1 MTRRTLLALTI
12 VLAAAGCA
20 APPPSVQRVVAHG
33 AAADAG
39 GTLLV
44 VDVCLNYSPLVT
56 GDYFVI
62 ASARSGAAAL
72 ELATQ
77 QFLDAADVRS
87 RSALIPFVCG
97 ALHDPANAPKR
108 VADEI
113 DGAVSER
120 AQPLWV
126 APALA
131 ADADYV
137 DALQTLATHVFRRS
151 VAAYDKDKPAAP
163 ALDTNTNTNSNSN
176 SNSNSN
182 TNSNTD
188 AVNVTGADAADDE
201 RARRAAA
208 VVAQKSGRS
217 SLLYVGVTGHSLS
230 SGKATAA
237 GVARVVAGLAISLG
251 LGPVFTAGG
260 AQYGVVFVPGG
271 PVDKRQMAAGL
282 VDLRQ
287 GQLVRSRVVGS
298 GGDPMKPEV
307 VAERNGLNLLLRDL
321 LLTSAP

>member
-1 MTRRTLLALTI
+1 MTRRTLPALTI

-77 QFLDAADVRS
+77 RFLDAADVRS

-137 DALQTLATHVFRRS
+137 NALQTLATHVFRRS
-151 VAAYDKDKPAAP
+151 VAAYDKDKPPAP
-163 ALDTNTNTNSNSN
+163 ALDTNTNTN
-176 SNSNSN
+176 
-182 TNSNTD
+182 TN
-188 AVNVTGADAADDE
+188 AVNVNVNVTAADAADDE

-237 GVARVVAGLAISLG
+237 GVAGVVAGLAISLG

>member
-1 MTRRTLLALTI
+1 MTRRTLPALTI

-151 VAAYDKDKPAAP
+151 VAAYDKDKPPAP
-163 ALDTNTNTNSNSN
+163 ALDTNTNTN
-176 SNSNSN
+176 
-182 TNSNTD
+182 TN
-188 AVNVTGADAADDE
+188 AVNVNVNVTAADAADDE